1 MARAKRMLT
10 LGGMVDPLGQEST
23 ADELFARRDEPGVR
37 DQLVERY
44 LALAN
49 NLARRYQ
56 RSGQPL
62 EDLVQ
67 IASIGLIKAVDGFDA
82 SRGASFES
90 YAVPT
95 ILGELKRYHRDR
107 GWAVRM
113 PRRLQESALL
123 LKDSIPRLSQELR
136 RSPTIA
142 EISNHTGLTEEEVL
156 EALDAQ
162 DAYASLSLD
171 APIDDQGEGATLAD
185 RVAGADDDLEMV
197 EEWAEFE
204 PHLRRLPERERR
216 IIILRFFKDWTQSEI
231 ADELGISQMHVS
243 RLLSQTLRLLR
254 DAVGTS

>member
-1 MARAKRMLT
+1 MNEAVSDESIAERFACRD
-10 LGGMVDPLGQEST
+10 DPSVRQELI
-23 ADELFARRDEPGVR
+23 EH
-37 DQLVERY
+37 Y
-44 LALAN
+44 LPLAQ

-67 IASIGLIKAVDGFDA
+67 IASIGLIKAVDGFDSA
-82 SRGASFES
+82 RGASFES

-107 GWAVRM
+107 GWSVRV
-113 PRRLQESALL
+113 PRRLQEHSLA
-123 LKDSIPRLSQELR
+123 LKDAVPRLSQELG

-142 EISNHTGLTEEEVL
+142 EIAAQTDLSEEEVL

-171 APIDDQGEGATLAD
+171 APLDDAGESSTLAD
-185 RVAGADDDLEMV
+185 RVATPGDDLETV

-204 PHLRRLPERERR
+204 PHLRSLPERERR
-216 IIILRFFKDWTQSEI
+216 IIVLRFFRDWTQSEI
-231 ADELGISQMHVS
+231 AEELGISQMHVS
-243 RLLSQTLRLLR
+243 RLLSQTLRALR
-254 DAVGTS
+254 DAVQVS

>member
-1 MARAKRMLT
+1 MDRPRKE
-10 LGGMVDPLGQEST
+10 ES
-23 ADELFARRDEPGVR
+23 AEERFGRRDDPSVR
-37 DQLVERY
+37 QELIEHY
-44 LALAN
+44 LPLAQ

-107 GWAVRM
+107 GWSVRM
-113 PRRLQESALL
+113 PRRLQEHSLL
-123 LKDSIPRLSQELR
+123 LKDAVPRLSQELG

-142 EISNHTGLTEEEVL
+142 EIAGQTDQSGEEVL

-171 APIDDQGEGATLAD
+171 APMDNAGESSTLAD
-185 RVAGADDDLEMV
+185 RVATPGDDLETV

-216 IIILRFFKDWTQSEI
+216 IIVLRFFRDWTQSEI
-231 ADELGISQMHVS
+231 AEELGISQMHVS
-243 RLLSQTLRLLR
+243 RLLSQTLRSLR
-254 DAVGTS
+254 DAVQTS

>member
-1 MARAKRMLT
+1 MSEGPTGRPET
-10 LGGMVDPLGQEST
+10 GEIDIPTG
-23 ADELFARRDEPGVR
+23 ELFLRRPDPAAR
-37 DQLVERY
+37 ERLIEHY
-44 LALAN
+44 LPLAN

-67 IASIGLIKAVDGFDA
+67 IASIGLIKAVDGFDPE
-82 SRGASFES
+82 RGASFES
-90 YAVPT
+90 YAIPT

-113 PRRLQESALL
+113 PRRLQEHALK
-123 LKDSIPRLSQELR
+123 LKDAVPRLSQELG

-142 EISNHTGLTEEEVL
+142 EIAERAALTEEDVL

-171 APIDDQGEGATLAD
+171 APIDESGESATLAD
-185 RVAGADDDLEMV
+185 RVATDDDLETV

-216 IIILRFFKDWTQSEI
+216 IIVLRFFKDWTQSEI
-231 ADELGISQMHVS
+231 AEDLGISQMHVS
-243 RLLSQTLRLLR
+243 RLLAQTLQALR
-254 DAVGTS
+254 DAVHATEDVG

>member
-1 MARAKRMLT
+1 M
-10 LGGMVDPLGQEST
+10 DPLPSET
-23 ADELFARRDEPGVR
+23 PTDELFLNREAPDARQE
-37 DQLVERY
+37 LVERY
-44 LALAN
+44 LPLAR

-62 EDLVQ
+62 DDLIQ
-67 IASIGLIKAVDGFDA
+67 IASIGLIKAVDGFDP

-113 PRRLQESALL
+113 PRRLQENALK
-123 LKDSIPRLSQELR
+123 LKDAIPRLSQDLG

-142 EISNHTGLTEEEVL
+142 EIAEETDLSEDDVL

-162 DAYASLSLD
+162 EAYASLSLD
-171 APIDDQGEGATLAD
+171 APLDDEGDSSTLAD
-185 RVAGADDDLEMV
+185 RVATDDDLEIV

-204 PHLRRLPERERR
+204 PHLRRLPPRERQ
-216 IIILRFFKDWTQSEI
+216 IIVLRFFKDWTQSEI
-231 ADELGISQMHVS
+231 AEELGISQMHVS
-243 RLLSQTLRLLR
+243 RLLSQTLRALR
-254 DAVGTS
+254 DAVRS

>member
-1 MARAKRMLT
+1 MDRLQSEEPTGELFLHRDT
-10 LGGMVDPLGQEST
+10 PGT
-23 ADELFARRDEPGVR
+23 RDELIG
-37 DQLVERY
+37 RY
-44 LALAN
+44 LPLAQS
-49 NLARRYQ
+49 LARRYQ

-62 EDLVQ
+62 EDLTQ
-67 IASIGLIKAVDGFDA
+67 IASIGLIKAVDGFDPE
-82 SRGASFES
+82 RGASFES

-113 PRRLQESALL
+113 PRRLQELALR
-123 LKDSIPRLSQELR
+123 LKDVVPRLSQELG

-142 EISNHTGLTEEEVL
+142 EIAEHSDLSEEEVL

-171 APIDDQGEGATLAD
+171 APIDDTGERSTLAD
-185 RVAGADDDLEMV
+185 RIATESDLEMV

-204 PHLRRLPERERR
+204 PHLRELPERERQ
-216 IIILRFFKDWTQSEI
+216 IIVLRFFKDWTQSEI

-243 RLLSQTLRLLR
+243 RLLSQTLRTLR
-254 DAVGTS
+254 DAVQAR

>member
-1 MARAKRMLT
+1 M
-10 LGGMVDPLGQEST
+10 DPLGTESSPE
-23 ADELFARRDEPGVR
+23 ELFAKRDEPGVR

-44 LALAN
+44 LALAQ

-56 RSGQPL
+56 RSGQPI

-67 IASIGLIKAVDGFDA
+67 IASIGLIKAVDGFDSA
-82 SRGASFES
+82 RGASFES

-107 GWAVRM
+107 GWSVRM
-113 PRRLQESALL
+113 PRRLQENALL
-123 LKDSIPRLSQELR
+123 LKDSIPRLSQDLH
-136 RSPTIA
+136 RSPKIA
-142 EISNHTGLTEEEVL
+142 EIAGHTGLSEEEVL

-162 DAYASLSLD
+162 EAYASLSLD
-171 APIDDQGEGATLAD
+171 APIDDFGEGATLAD
-185 RVAGADDDLEMV
+185 RVASKDDDLEMV

-231 ADELGISQMHVS
+231 AEELGISQMHVS
-243 RLLSQTLRLLR
+243 RLLSQTLRSLR
-254 DAVGTS
+254 EAVQTS

>member
-1 MARAKRMLT
+1 MDAQRAEGSVEERFAERD
-10 LGGMVDPLGQEST
+10 DPAVRQELI
-23 ADELFARRDEPGVR
+23 EH
-37 DQLVERY
+37 Y
-44 LALAN
+44 LALAQ

-67 IASIGLIKAVDGFDA
+67 IASIGLIKAVDGFD
-82 SRGASFES
+82 SEKGASFES

-113 PRRLQESALL
+113 PRRLQEHSLR
-123 LKDSIPRLSQELR
+123 LKDTVPRLSQDLG

-142 EISNHTGLTEEEVL
+142 EIAESCDLSEEEVL

-171 APIDDQGEGATLAD
+171 APVDDTGEGATLAD
-185 RVAGADDDLEMV
+185 RVATVDDDDYEMV
-197 EEWAEFE
+197 EEWAQFE
-204 PHLRRLPERERR
+204 PHLRALPERERR
-216 IIILRFFKDWTQSEI
+216 IIVLRFFKDWTQSEI

-243 RLLSQTLRLLR
+243 RLLSQTLRSLR
-254 DAVGTS
+254 EAVNAS